1 MTAISLY
8 FITFIS
14 DFSFE
19 IFSKAKQKIMK
30 MKEKLRGPNVHSFR
44 ISNSLGTNL
53 LEEEKLEIEKVKRGG

>member
-1 MTAISLY
+1 
-8 FITFIS
+8 
-14 DFSFE
+14 
-19 IFSKAKQKIMK
+19 MK